1 MKKSTIIKICILI
14 LMGVLL
20 VEIDK
25 KCQNYGIPATLF
37 EKTFPANLKPCF
49 VDYAP
54 LHFVFLDKDGFERI
68 GKGFKYENIPFTID
82 SIISYGYINDS
93 SVIVKCTGSDEK
105 IHVIEHFTSGNVC
118 ESKNYNKISS
128 MYNLDIENIWYIKAF
143 KENLIILFILCCI
156 YMIKKMNWLR
166 VLILV
171 LLVYVCFNFIFIHGS
186 AIKELLG
193 IMSES
198 G

>member
-1 MKKSTIIKICILI
+1 MRKSTIIKICILI
-14 LMGVLL
+14 LMGIFF

-25 KCQNYGIPATLF
+25 KCQNYGVSATLF

-49 VDYAP
+49 MDYAP

-93 SVIVKCTGSDEK
+93 SVLVKCIGSDEK
-105 IHVIEHFTSGNVC
+105 IHAIELFSSGHVC
-118 ESKNYNKISS
+118 ESKNKIKISS
-128 MYNLDIENIWYIKAF
+128 VYNLDIDNIWYIRAF
-143 KENLIILFILCCI
+143 KENLILLFIFCCI
-156 YMIKKMNWLR
+156 YIIKNTNWMR
-166 VLILV
+166 VLILAHI
-171 LLVYVCFNFIFIHGS
+171 VYICFNFIFINGS

-193 IMSES
+193 V
-198 G
+198 